1 MPINII
7 VYHYVRNNED
17 FDYFTYSRRK
27 EEFELQI
34 DYFTKT
40 SSIINPNDS
49 EKINYFLKSDD
60 EYCYLLTFDD
70 GYKDHLYCAEYL
82 YSREI
87 SAFFFPPINA
97 INNSLLD
104 VNAIH
109 ILIGSKELKVQ
120 RLIEEI
126 KEICFYS
133 KLNLYLN
140 NQKVDIKTYLENFN
154 TKNVINF
161 KVNLS

>member
-49 EKINYFLKSDD
+49 EKINYFLKVMMNI
-60 EYCYLLTFDD
+60 
-70 GYKDHLYCAEYL
+70 A
-82 YSREI
+82 
-87 SAFFFPPINA
+87 
-97 INNSLLD
+97 
-104 VNAIH
+104 
-109 ILIGSKELKVQ
+109 
-120 RLIEEI
+120 
-126 KEICFYS
+126 
-133 KLNLYLN
+133 
-140 NQKVDIKTYLENFN
+140 TY
-154 TKNVINF
+154 
-161 KVNLS
+161 